1 MLLLSDANNRFY
13 ICNPA
18 TRQSLALPA
27 LTGGSVAAL
36 YHHRPSDEYRVL
48 YWKHLNKRTGKST
61 DYYILT
67 VGSSEGQRCIGL
79 PVASPS
85 MKSDTIRWPIRA
97 RQHPP
102 ALLHDCLH
110 WYVNSK
116 IVVFDTLVE
125 SFKCMESPIATNS
138 AQLLQ
143 LDGALGIGHTQIDG
157 DTMIAELWVLQDYK
171 RDDAWSS
178 KYRIDLPLKVMT
190 QYIRESK
197 FHVQVVSE
205 NGDML
210 VMVRLPVWSYQWSLF
225 YYDCNGELL
234 EEFKRQNVDP
244 MVLGLCFKE
253 SLVRHVF
260 FQRKNGCRRWWAR
273 RNSASQARRRQDR
286 QTARQRRI
294 SFAGRRWKISH
305 RMISSGRALAA
316 AWSPCVRFTLEDFT
330 MIDLTAHNRW
340 PSHAIGNGG
349 ESRVGVEIG
358 KGGWSGWFVRGRARF
373 QKSRFLSA

>member
-1 MLLLSDANNRFY
+1 VHWPILQFNDYYNRRNFSIHGSCDGMLLLSDANIRFY

-27 LTGGSVAAL
+27 LIGGGVAAL
-36 YHHRPSDEYRVL
+36 YHHRPSGEYRVL
-48 YWKHLNKRTGKST
+48 YWKHPNKST
-61 DYYILT
+61 SQSVVYYVLT

-102 ALLHDCLH
+102 ALLYDCLH

-125 SFKCMESPIATNS
+125 SFKCMKSPIATNS

-143 LDGALGIGHTQIDG
+143 LDGALGISHTQIDG

-178 KYRIDLPLKVMT
+178 KYKIDLPLKVMT

-210 VMVRLPVWSYQWSLF
+210 VMVRLPVWSYQLSLF
-225 YYDCNGELL
+225 SYDCNGELL

-260 FQRKNGCRRWWAR
+260 FQRKYG
-273 RNSASQARRRQDR
+273 
-286 QTARQRRI
+286 
-294 SFAGRRWKISH
+294 GRVIV
-305 RMISSGRALAA
+305 
-316 AWSPCVRFTLEDFT
+316 P
-330 MIDLTAHNRW
+330 
-340 PSHAIGNGG
+340 
-349 ESRVGVEIG
+349 
-358 KGGWSGWFVRGRARF
+358 
-373 QKSRFLSA
+373 RFLRGL